1 MKFSI
6 EGFSQEVL
14 VNMGLDHADA
24 LILQWFSDFQSTGKM
39 KNIDDP
45 RGGYPYQWVLYRTV
59 IDDLPCLGITNSEV
73 VARRFKK
80 LCNAGALE
88 SLVYKRGKT
97 LTCYRKGQYFTRLL
111 YGALDCFRTGQE
123 YPSLIE
129 RSELKSSQ
137 ECTQK
142 YIGVNPK
149 VHPKDSSINP
159 TNTYKDCACAD
170 EEEIPEG
177 FDPTSVDL
185 MKAIFG
191 NKGAS

>member
-1 MKFSI
+1 MKFNV
-6 EGFSQEVL
+6 EGFDQETLVL
-14 VNMGLDHADA
+14 MGLGNTDA
-24 LILQWFSDFQSTGKM
+24 LILRWFIDFQSTGKM
-39 KNIDDP
+39 RAVRSPIEGDLNNYYWVK
-45 RGGYPYQWVLYRTV
+45 YQSI
-59 IDDLPCLGITNSEV
+59 IDDLPCLGIKNKRV
-73 VARRFKK
+73 LARHFRK
-80 LCNAGALE
+80 LCRAH
-88 SLVYKRGKT
+88 V
-97 LTCYRKGQYFTRLL
+97 
-111 YGALDCFRTGQE
+111 LDFIMQKQSGTYTCFRTGQE